1 MILSC
6 SEATAHRPALHA
18 VPALVREPESRWEA
32 RGFADLVPPDTL
44 AEARARRDDLA
55 RLLRREREASADFL
69 LALADFDRRR
79 GWERLGHAGL
89 FPFLTREFGLSNGA
103 AQLRLSAA
111 RLLPRHPAVEAALRA
126 GRLCLSAVGQ
136 LARVLTPE
144 NEAEVLPRFFGRSAR
159 EAAEL
164 VAELQ
169 PCPEPPLREVVT
181 RAATAAPL
189 ALDLG
194 AQTSCPVQEAPLRTC
209 EVAPAPPPTGRADV
223 PLRTSEVALPRPA
236 PPSRPEVDPLTADLR
251 RLHLTVSKRLL
262 DKIAAAR
269 TGLSHAMPRATTEQ
283 VLEAALDLL
292 LDRQARSKALVKRP
306 RKTSAPATPA
316 APVAPTPPALGPADG
331 SDHVPAEVERAVR
344 LRDGNRCQ
352 FPLDSGGVC
361 GSTWQVELDHVVPR
375 ALGGPATVANL
386 RCACKPHNLRAAVLE
401 LGEGV
406 MSQGPRRRRRR

>member
-1 MILSC
+1 MIL
-6 SEATAHRPALHA
+6 LHA
-18 VPALVREPESRWEA
+18 EAAARCPVLHVVPALAREPESPWEA
-32 RGFADLVPPDTL
+32 KGFGDLVPPDTH
-44 AEARARRDDLA
+44 AQARAHRDDLA
-55 RLLRREREASADFL
+55 RLLRLEREASADFL

-89 FPFLTREFGLSNGA
+89 FSFLTRELGLSNGA

-144 NEAEVLPRFFGRSAR
+144 NEAAVLPRFFGRSAR

-169 PCPEPPLREVVT
+169 PCPEPPRREVVT
-181 RAATAAPL
+181 RPALAAPL

-194 AQTSCPVQEAPLRTC
+194 TPTARPPVEVPLRTC
-209 EVAPAPPPTGRADV
+209 ELALAPARADLSEA
-223 PLRTSEVALPRPA
+223 PLRTSEVAPARLARP
-236 PPSRPEVDPLTADLR
+236 SGPEVEPLTADLR
-251 RLHLTVSKRLL
+251 RLHLSVSKRLL
-262 DKIAAAR
+262 DKLAAAR
-269 TGLSHAMPRATTEQ
+269 TGLSHAMPHATTEQ

-292 LDRQARSKALVKRP
+292 LERQARSKALVKRP
-306 RKTSAPATPA
+306 RKASTPA
-316 APVAPTPPALGPADG
+316 APTAPVGPTPSTLDPAART
-331 SDHVPAEVERAVR
+331 DHVPAEVERAVR

-375 ALGGPATVANL
+375 ALGGPTTVENL
-386 RCACKPHNLRAAVLE
+386 RCACRPHNLRAAVQE
-401 LGEGV
+401 LGAAAV
-406 MSQGPRRRRRR
+406 IRSA